1 MISPVSLC
9 FYNKR
14 TAVNNHSSQQYLYNP
29 VYYRKKQ
36 DTVEISF
43 KGSSIVDNLTF
54 KFKNKIFEKD
64 AMTPGNPNWAKAVQ
78 RYSSIETKE
87 NEIRSDFER
96 DRNRIMHTEGFDRMR
111 FKAQVF
117 PVCENDM
124 VSTRSSHVLQVS
136 DIARN
141 ISKKLGLNEE
151 LAETIAMG
159 HDIGHSPFGHDG
171 EKSLKNI
178 TIKEGLPLFW
188 HEKNSL
194 RMVDKI
200 LTLENSKGKLNNLGL
215 TYAVRDGI
223 INHCGEVDD
232 NFIKPRKNILN
243 LEEISSPGKVQP
255 YTWEGIIVKVSD
267 KIAYLGK
274 DIEDATKMG
283 IFTKKNH
290 QELNQI
296 LKKYLPDTDC
306 QLNNTYL
313 INLFVNDLIKNS
325 SPQKGIGFSKPVYEL
340 MKEIKNYNYE
350 HIYHAKGVKAL
361 SQKQCDEII
370 EGIFYTYKSM
380 YKGKDT
386 ITYLETFNNP
396 YISNFKNWLVKYS
409 QTSERPPEFCNKI
422 LYDISKPED
431 YKQAIV
437 DYISGMTDKYAIKTF
452 QVLTKRNVMP

>member
-283 IFTKKNH
+283 IFTKKIIRN
-290 QELNQI
+290 
-296 LKKYLPDTDC
+296 
-306 QLNNTYL
+306 
-313 INLFVNDLIKNS
+313 LIK
-325 SPQKGIGFSKPVYEL
+325 F
-340 MKEIKNYNYE
+340 
-350 HIYHAKGVKAL
+350 
-361 SQKQCDEII
+361 
-370 EGIFYTYKSM
+370 
-380 YKGKDT
+380 
-386 ITYLETFNNP
+386 
-396 YISNFKNWLVKYS
+396 
-409 QTSERPPEFCNKI
+409 
-422 LYDISKPED
+422 
-431 YKQAIV
+431 
-437 DYISGMTDKYAIKTF
+437 
-452 QVLTKRNVMP
+452 

>member
-1 MISPVSLC
+1 MISSVSLYS
-9 FYNKR
+9 YNKR

-232 NFIKPRKNILN
+232 NFIKPLF
-243 LEEISSPGKVQP
+243 
-255 YTWEGIIVKVSD
+255 IIQD
-267 KIAYLGK
+267 DLLLY
-274 DIEDATKMG
+274 
-283 IFTKKNH
+283 
-290 QELNQI
+290 
-296 LKKYLPDTDC
+296 KYCTQFITD
-306 QLNNTYL
+306 Y
-313 INLFVNDLIKNS
+313 
-325 SPQKGIGFSKPVYEL
+325 Y
-340 MKEIKNYNYE
+340 
-350 HIYHAKGVKAL
+350 
-361 SQKQCDEII
+361 
-370 EGIFYTYKSM
+370 
-380 YKGKDT
+380 
-386 ITYLETFNNP
+386 
-396 YISNFKNWLVKYS
+396 
-409 QTSERPPEFCNKI
+409 
-422 LYDISKPED
+422 
-431 YKQAIV
+431 
-437 DYISGMTDKYAIKTF
+437 
-452 QVLTKRNVMP
+452 